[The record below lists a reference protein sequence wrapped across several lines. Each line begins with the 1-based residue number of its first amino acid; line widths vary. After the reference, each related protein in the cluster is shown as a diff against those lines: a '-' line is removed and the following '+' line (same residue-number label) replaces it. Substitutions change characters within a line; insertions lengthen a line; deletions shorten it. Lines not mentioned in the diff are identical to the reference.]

1 MDLTIPRKDLSDMV
15 LYIWKIIGLSS
26 ISSSDLLY
34 SLSFELFLF
43 DPKEAKKF
51 VETAISQKYLILERG
66 DNLKL
71 SKELNQELSMWQIKR
86 KEEIS
91 ERLTSS
97 KRIKDLRVEKGNLII
112 NSNQF
117 KTLFKLFVDEV
128 TAGRSASILQSD
140 IKLLKFDD
148 KTGILKA
155 TVKGSQENI
164 YKIEIN
170 VKLKILK
177 HDCHDFQT
185 RKSKSKK
192 FCKHLAR
199 LFFLLKEQDETSA
212 TYFLKEIGDNIN
224 DWEFND

>member
-1 MDLTIPRKDLSDMV
+1 MDLTIPRKNLSDMV

-26 ISSSDLLY
+26 ISSNDLLY
-34 SLSFELFLF
+34 RLSFELFLY

-51 VETAISQKYLILERG
+51 VETAISQKYLIFDS

-71 SKELNQELSMWQIKR
+71 SEELNQELMMWQIKR

-97 KRIKDLRVEKGNLII
+97 KRIKDLRVEKGDLIK

-117 KTLFKLFVDEV
+117 KNLFKIFVDEA
-128 TAGRSASILQSD
+128 TSGRSASILHSD
-140 IKLLKFDD
+140 INLLRFDD

-155 TVKGSQENI
+155 TVKGSQENN
-164 YKIEIN
+164 YKIEID
-170 VKLKILK
+170 VKLKTLK
-177 HDCHDFQT
+177 HDCHDYQAK
-185 RKSKSKK
+185 KSKSKK

-199 LFFLLKEQDETSA
+199 LFLLLKEQDETSA

-224 DWEFND
+224 DWEFIG

>member
-1 MDLTIPRKDLSDMV
+1 MDLTIPRKNLSDMV

-26 ISSSDLLY
+26 ISSNDLLY
-34 SLSFELFLF
+34 RLSFELFLY

-51 VETAISQKYLILERG
+51 VETAISQKYLIFDS

-71 SKELNQELSMWQIKR
+71 SEELNQELMLWQIKR

-97 KRIKDLRVEKGNLII
+97 KRIKDLRVENGDLIK

-117 KTLFKLFVDEV
+117 KNLFKILVDEA
-128 TAGRSASILQSD
+128 TSGRSASILHSD
-140 IKLLKFDD
+140 INLLRFDN

-155 TVKGSQENI
+155 TVKGSQENN
-164 YKIEIN
+164 YNIEIN
-170 VKLKILK
+170 VKLKTLK
-177 HDCHDFQT
+177 HDCHDFQAK
-185 RKSKSKK
+185 KSKSKK

-199 LFFLLKEQDETSA
+199 LFLLLKEQDETSA

-224 DWEFND
+224 DWEFIG

>member
-1 MDLTIPRKDLSDMV
+1 
-15 LYIWKIIGLSS
+15 
-26 ISSSDLLY
+26 
-34 SLSFELFLF
+34 
-43 DPKEAKKF
+43 
-51 VETAISQKYLILERG
+51 
-66 DNLKL
+66 
-71 SKELNQELSMWQIKR
+71 MWQIKR

-97 KRIKDLRVEKGNLII
+97 ERIKDLRVEKGNLIK

-117 KTLFKLFVDEV
+117 KNLFKLFVDEV

-140 IKLLKFDD
+140 IKLLKFDA

-155 TVKGSQENI
+155 TIKGSQENV
-164 YKIEIN
+164 YTIEIN
-170 VKLKILK
+170 VKLKTLK